1 MALPCL
7 LLDLSEWRAGQ
18 INLNKVSTSE
28 VSPEMVLPSG
38 WRQCGHGEQG
48 AREGMFRAV
57 WRQLAGQL
65 DSH

>member
-7 LLDLSEWRAGQ
+7 LLDLSEWWAGQ

-38 WRQCGHGEQG
+38 WRQCAYRELR
-48 AREGMFRAV
+48 ARDVMFRAV
-57 WRQLAGQL
+57 WRQ
-65 DSH
+65 ST